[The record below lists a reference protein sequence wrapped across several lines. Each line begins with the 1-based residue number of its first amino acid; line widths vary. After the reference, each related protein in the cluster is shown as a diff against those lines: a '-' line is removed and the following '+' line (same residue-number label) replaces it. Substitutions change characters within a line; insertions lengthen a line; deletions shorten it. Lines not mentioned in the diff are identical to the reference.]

1 MLKVK
6 KVKIEEL
13 TYRIWK
19 GLSAVSLILLSGMLL
34 LTACSDD
41 SAEEKPNPN
50 TRQQRITVLTGTSS
64 FLEVNPTPTRAMPEN
79 YLAYSPASTVNSDI
93 AVLLTT
99 ADQFKTEDSYKVT
112 YDYVHA
118 NWTADI
124 TVDPNVTDYY
134 IYGYM
139 PKVDG
144 VTSELQKL
152 TGSTSYAEGCKLTIK
167 NVKTLTSDDICAIV
181 GIGES
186 SDPNELQPNTKLGWF
201 HYNPSNTYMLLLL
214 KHLYAGLH
222 FKAHIDTEYAKLRTI
237 KVKQMTL
244 KSIDNVTDKV
254 NIAVTIAAN
263 DLGDD
268 PVPVSSTSSN
278 ITFTPVGSSTSQV
291 QLDLYNNSAEPFELL
306 TQTPTEFLSCFTPG
320 TCTSFELTSTY
331 DVYDRKGNLI
341 RKDCTAKN
349 KIQSTSAMSINTM
362 LPGDIYTI
370 DLLVQPTYLYVLSD
384 PDLDNPT
391 FTVITG
397 N

>member
-1 MLKVK
+1 M
-6 KVKIEEL
+6 KIEEL

-19 GLSAVSLILLSGMLL
+19 GLSAASLILLSGMLL

-99 ADQFKTEDSYKVT
+99 GANDFVFDNNSSYSVT

-124 TVDPNVTDYY
+124 TVDPSVTDYY

-152 TGSTSYAEGCKLTIK
+152 TGSTSYAEGCILNI
-167 NVKTLTSDDICAIV
+167 NGVKTLTSNDICAIV

-278 ITFTPVGSSTSQV
+278 ISFTPVGSSTSQV